1 MGVKFMAI
9 VEILQRLAALSS
21 VAEGDLSCDKA
32 KQVVREIGELARA
45 ARTALNADVGPWT

>member
-1 MGVKFMAI
+1 MTIM
-9 VEILQRLAALSS
+9 EILQRLAALSS

-45 ARTALNADVGPWT
+45 ARTVLNADVGPWT